1 MTTQPFSGPTQRA
14 LAALGATLLLAACAS
29 TPPAIQRYTLPQLA
43 SMQVPASTPLASTV
57 TVQLEPVNMAEYLDS
72 RGLLYQSS
80 DITITEA
87 GGHVWAENIRE
98 QLSRA
103 LRQELAAM
111 VAPLQVRDAMQMLP
125 IDAKDYLLIVQV
137 ERFQGRHDG
146 LAVLSGSWSLRDAAG
161 RLLET
166 HPYLLEKA
174 LAQDGYP
181 ALVRSLDDAW
191 RELATQIAQGLANRD
206 ERLHMVAQP

>member
-1 MTTQPFSGPTQRA
+1 MIPQPFSGPTQRA
-14 LAALGATLLLAACAS
+14 LAALGATVLLVACAS

-43 SMQVPASTPLASTV
+43 SMQVPVSTPLASTV

-80 DITITEA
+80 DITISEA

-98 QLSRA
+98 QLNRA
-103 LRQELAAM
+103 MRQELAAM

-125 IDAKDYLLIVQV
+125 ADARDYQLSIQV
-137 ERFQGRHDG
+137 ERFQGHHDG
-146 LAVLSGSWSLRDAAG
+146 HAVLSGSWSLRDSSG

-166 HPYLLEKA
+166 HPYLLQKA
-174 LAQDGYP
+174 LAEDGYP
-181 ALVRSLDDAW
+181 ALVRSLDAAW
-191 RELATQIAQGLANRD
+191 RELATQIAQGLADRD
-206 ERLHMVAQP
+206 ERLHLVERL